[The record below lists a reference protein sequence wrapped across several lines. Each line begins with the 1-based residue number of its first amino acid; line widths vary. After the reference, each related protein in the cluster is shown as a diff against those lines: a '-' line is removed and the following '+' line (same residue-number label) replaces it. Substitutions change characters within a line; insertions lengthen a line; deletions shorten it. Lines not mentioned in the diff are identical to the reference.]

1 MKLKTLLIVIAVL
14 AALAAG
20 AYYLNRPAPV
30 APVPEADAARRP
42 VLDPSVAARAEKILL
57 TTDDGKS
64 LTLVRASDGAWKVPA
79 YFDFPADFS
88 KISSFID
95 RLSAAHIDRFITNNP
110 ARIAHLEFAGAQVQ
124 LFAAAGPAIWS
135 MDLGKNNDTGT
146 GRYVRFGGSPDA
158 FLTDLHLWLDA
169 GAKGWAVTQLT
180 DVPAN
185 TVAQLDLPFAN
196 GSVRKIVRASPTAP
210 WHYADPAEKHELDAA
225 AIDSIVT
232 VLGSL
237 HYGETTALTDPAY
250 LAAKP
255 LLKTYNLTTF
265 AGATVSI
272 ALGGPTP
279 AKDAAPAVTP
289 PPWFIQVTASDPK
302 ATAGAWRQQRAFQ
315 AEDALRNQLPLRQ
328 EQVERVVPKS

>member
-1 MKLKTLLIVIAVL
+1 MKLKSLLIAILAL
-14 AALAAG
+14 AALATG
-20 AYYLNRPAPV
+20 AYYLNRPTPA
-30 APVPEADAARRP
+30 APVPEADTARRP
-42 VLDPSVAARAEKILL
+42 VLDPSVAARAEKIIL

-64 LTLVRASDGAWKVPA
+64 LTLVRSAEGAWKVPA
-79 YFDFPADFS
+79 YYDYPADFS

-95 RLSAAHIDRFITNNP
+95 RLSAAHIDRFITHDP
-110 ARIAHLEFAGAQVQ
+110 ARIAHLEFAGAKVE
-124 LFAAAGPAIWS
+124 LLAATGPAIWS

-196 GSVRKIVRASPTAP
+196 GAVRKIVRTSPTAP
-210 WHYADPAEKHELDAA
+210 WHYADPAQKHELDTA
-225 AIDSIVT
+225 AIDSIVG

-237 HYGETTALTDPAY
+237 HYGETTALNDPAY

-255 LLKTYNLTTF
+255 LLRTYTLTTF

-272 ALGGPTP
+272 ALGGPVP
-279 AKDAAPAVTP
+279 LKEAAPSAAL

-302 ATAGAWRQQRAFQ
+302 ATAGAWRRQRAFQ
-315 AEDALRNQLPLRQ
+315 AEDTLRNQVPLRQ
-328 EQVERVVPKS
+328 EQIERPVPAH

>member
-1 MKLKTLLIVIAVL
+1 VKLKSLLIAIALLAVL
-14 AALAAG
+14 AAG
-20 AYYLNRPAPV
+20 AFYFNRPTPA
-30 APVPEADAARRP
+30 APVPEADTTRRV
-42 VLDPSVAARAEKILL
+42 VLDPSVATRAEKIVL

-64 LTLVRASDGAWKVPA
+64 LTLVRSDDGTWKVPA
-79 YFDFPADFS
+79 YYDFPADFS

-95 RLSAAHIDRFITNNP
+95 RLSAAHLDRFITNNP
-110 ARIAHLEFAGAQVQ
+110 ARIAHLEFAGSQVQ
-124 LFAAAGPAIWS
+124 LFGSTGPAIWS

-210 WHYADPAEKHELDAA
+210 WHYADPAEKHDLDPG
-225 AIDSIVT
+225 AIDSIVA

-237 HYGETTALTDPAY
+237 HYGETTALNDPAY
-250 LAAKP
+250 LAAKS
-255 LLKTYNLTTF
+255 LLKTYTLTTF

-272 ALGGPTP
+272 ALGGPATP
-279 AKDAAPAVTP
+279 KDAAPSASP
-289 PPWFIQVTASDPK
+289 LPWFIQVTASDPK
-302 ATAGAWRQQRAFQ
+302 TTAGAWRQQRAFQ
-315 AEDALRNQLPLRQ
+315 AEDTLRNQLPLRQ
-328 EQVERVVPKS
+328 EQVERVLQAR